1 MITREIDD
9 IADEAESWTR
19 RLKEAGIPSQ
29 IIDGR
34 SRIGGGSLPGSSLP
48 TKLVAIEAVD
58 AEQFAARLRQADCPV
73 IGRIQDNRLLIDP
86 RTVFPHQ
93 GQILIQA
100 LLKEHSQN
108 E

>member
-1 MITREIDD
+1 MKNKTVLVIEDN
-9 IADEAESWTR
+9 E
-19 RLKEAGIPSQ
+19 LN
-29 IIDGR
+29 
-34 SRIGGGSLPGSSLP
+34 L
-48 TKLVAIEAVD
+48 KLVRSLLKLGHYQAIEAVD